1 MAWEFDPMLDKRY
14 QHTGMGRD
22 VVDFLAWL
30 ELGGA
35 ADRTLD
41 QYERDLSRAC
51 LMYPAKTLAEF
62 SDDDMAQVAKTFKP
76 ASRRVRVA
84 AYKSF
89 FKWAAGTRRITLR
102 PTDALPVIRRAPK
115 RVYDLFTGPDI
126 LALCELPV
134 RDGALFQLMFDTGA
148 RKGDCRTVR
157 LRDWRQ
163 DATPDAPYGTIVFRE
178 GKGGKDRKV
187 PITPTLARKLLE
199 LQVLEGVNPSDYL
212 WYTRPG
218 GGTVIARERMIGNG
232 SFTLWWRNNL
242 DAAGVRY
249 RNPHMTRHT
258 MATRFLSNKRGRLE
272 TLQLIL
278 GHESI
283 QTTSDLYGHLDMR
296 DVAYDMGLIE
306 G

>member
-1 MAWEFDPMLDKRY
+1 
-14 QHTGMGRD
+14 
-22 VVDFLAWL
+22 
-30 ELGGA
+30 
-35 ADRTLD
+35 
-41 QYERDLSRAC
+41 
-51 LMYPAKTLAEF
+51 MYPAKTLAEF
-62 SDDDMAQVAKTFKP
+62 SDDDMAHVANSFPK

-89 FKWAAGTRRITLR
+89 FKWATGTRRITLR
-102 PTDALPVIRRAPK
+102 PTDALPVIRRQPK
-115 RVYDLFTGPDI
+115 RVYDLFTGPEI
-126 LALCELPV
+126 LALCELPI

-148 RKGDCRTVR
+148 RKGDCRNLR
-157 LRDWRQ
+157 LRDWKH
-163 DATPDAPYGTIVFRE
+163 DATPDAPYGAVVFRE

-187 PITPTLARKLLE
+187 PITPTLARKLEE

-212 WYTRPG
+212 WWTRPG
-218 GGTVIARERMIGNG
+218 GGTRINRSTRIGNG
-232 SFTLWWRNNL
+232 SFSLWWINSL
-242 DAAGVRY
+242 DTAGVRY

-258 MATRFLSNKRGRLE
+258 MANRWLSNKRGRLD

-296 DVAYDMGLIE
+296 DVALDMGLID

>member
-1 MAWEFDPMLDKRY
+1 MLDKRY
-14 QHTGMGRD
+14 QNTAMGRD

-30 ELGGA
+30 DAGGTRP
-35 ADRTLD
+35 RTLD

-51 LMYPAKTLAEF
+51 MMFPTRTLAEF
-62 SDDDMAQVAKTFKP
+62 TDADMAHVASSF
-76 ASRRVRVA
+76 SVRQRRVRVA

-89 FKWAAGTRRITLR
+89 FKWAAGTRRIALK
-102 PTDALPVIRRAPK
+102 PTDALRPIRRQPK
-115 RVYDLFTGPDI
+115 QVYDLFNGPEI

-148 RKGDCRTVR
+148 RKGDCRAVR

-163 DATPDAPYGTIVFRE
+163 DATPDAPYGALVFRE

-199 LQVLEGVNPSDYL
+199 LQVLEGLNPPDYL

-218 GGTVIARERMIGNG
+218 GGTRISRDHQVGNG
-232 SFTLWWRNNL
+232 SFSYWWTSCL
-242 DAAGVRY
+242 TVAGVRY

-258 MATRFLSNKRGRLE
+258 MANRFLSNKRGRLN

-278 GHESI
+278 GHDSI